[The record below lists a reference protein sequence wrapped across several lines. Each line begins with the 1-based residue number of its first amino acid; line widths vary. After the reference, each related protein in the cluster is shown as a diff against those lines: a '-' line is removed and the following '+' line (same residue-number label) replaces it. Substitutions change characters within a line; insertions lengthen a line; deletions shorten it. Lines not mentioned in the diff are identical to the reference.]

1 MEKPYLTGFTTLG
14 QQGAAQYRTLMKH
27 AVDIAA
33 NWLESEQMFD
43 GMPID
48 KLRDELQNVD
58 MLPAQ
63 GVGDMQTLEEASKL
77 FLNHA
82 LQVHH
87 PLCSAHLHCPTTLA
101 SQLAEVLIN
110 ISNQSMDSWD
120 QSPSATLFEQR
131 IITALRDQ
139 IGYPTGDAGVFT
151 SGGTQ
156 SNLMGLLLAR
166 EYCLKYQSVKDRN
179 DMVVICSAQA
189 HFSVQQ
195 SMLLLGFNEDAT
207 VSVPCDDGGGIIVDE
222 LAAILSSLKTKSKKA
237 FAIVAT
243 AGTTDTG
250 AIDDIQAIAELA
262 KQHHVWL
269 HIDAAWGGI
278 LLFSQKYRDRLKG
291 IELADSISL
300 DFHKQFLQTIS
311 CGAFVLKDNA
321 HYELIRRHDD
331 YLNPIE
337 DELEGVPNLVAKSIQ
352 TTRRFDALKLWM
364 SFRSIGTTQYAKMVD
379 YSVDLAQEVAS
390 YIKQSETF
398 ELVNSTQIA
407 SVLFR
412 IKPEALAGNDNTQ
425 VHRFIAQLLFDEGRA
440 NLGVTRRAG
449 KTTLKMTLLN
459 PNTTFAHIK
468 TLLATIEK
476 LTKQYQKQQ

>member
-1 MEKPYLTGFTTLG
+1 MAKQFLTGITSIGT
-14 QQGAAQYRTLMKH
+14 QGAEQYRTLMKQ
-27 AVDIAA
+27 AVDVAA
-33 NWLESEQMFD
+33 DWLANDTMFD
-43 GMPID
+43 GKPIEQ
-48 KLRDELQNVD
+48 LRSELNQIE
-58 MLPAQ
+58 MLPAK
-63 GVGDMQTLEEASKL
+63 GVGDIQALHEAKTY
-77 FLNHA
+77 FLQHA

-120 QSPSATLFEQR
+120 QSPSATLFEEH
-131 IITALRDQ
+131 IIKQLREK
-139 IGYPTGDAGVFT
+139 IGYSVGDAGVFT

-156 SNLMGLLLAR
+156 SNFMGLLLAR
-166 EYCLKYQSVKDRN
+166 EYCLKHYSTYQKQDL
-179 DMVVICSAQA
+179 VVVCSEQA

-195 SMLLLGFNEDAT
+195 SMLLLGFDESAVVT
-207 VSVPCDDGGGIIVDE
+207 VSCDNGGRIIIE
-222 LAAILSSLKTKSKKA
+222 SLASVLTDLQAKNKKA

-250 AIDDIQAIAELA
+250 AIDDIAAIAKLA
-262 KQHHVWL
+262 KTHQVWL

-278 LLFSQKYRDRLKG
+278 LLFSKKYRQRLDG
-291 IELADSISL
+291 IELADSITL

-311 CGAFVLKDNA
+311 CGAFVLKDADN
-321 HYELIRRHDD
+321 YELICRHDD

-364 SFRSIGTTQYAKMVD
+364 SLRSLGADNYAEMVD
-379 YSVDLAQEVAS
+379 YSIDLAQQVAQHIDNS
-390 YIKQSETF
+390 PIF

-412 IKPEALAGNDNTQ
+412 IKKEMLVGHDSTQ
-425 VHRFIAQLLFDEGRA
+425 VHRYIAQLLFDEGKA
-440 NLGVTRRAG
+440 NLGITRRDG
-449 KTTLKMTLLN
+449 ETTLKLTLLN
-459 PNTTFAHIK
+459 PNTTFEHVNA
-468 TLLATIEK
+468 LLAIIEK
-476 LTKQYQKQQ
+476 LVKQYAK

>member
-1 MEKPYLTGFTTLG
+1 MEKNFLTGITSTGKLG
-14 QQGAAQYRTLMKH
+14 AEQYRTLMTQ

-33 NWLESEQMFD
+33 DWLTNENMFD
-43 GMPID
+43 GKPIAQ
-48 KLRDELQNVD
+48 LRAELNNIE
-58 MLPAQ
+58 MLPEQ
-63 GVGDMQTLEEASKL
+63 GIGDAKALEEANEY
-77 FLNHA
+77 FLKHA

-120 QSPSATLFEQR
+120 QSPSATLFEQH
-131 IITALRDQ
+131 IITQLRKK
-139 IGYPTGDAGVFT
+139 IGYQLGDAGVFT

-156 SNLMGLLLAR
+156 SNLMGMLLAR
-166 EYCLKYQSVKDRN
+166 QYCQRHYPDYSQQDL
-179 DMVVICSAQA
+179 VVICSEQA

-195 SMLLLGFNEDAT
+195 SMLLLGFSDKSTIAI
-207 VSVPCDDGGGIIVDE
+207 PCDDSGRIIVTE
-222 LAAILSSLKTKSKKA
+222 LAQALANLTIDGKKA
-237 FAIVAT
+237 FAIIAT

-250 AIDDIQAIAELA
+250 AIDDIAAIATLA
-262 KQHHVWL
+262 NRYKVWL

-278 LLFSQKYRDRLKG
+278 LLFSHKYRDRLAS

-311 CGAFVLKDNA
+311 CGAFVLKDAAN
-321 HYELIRRHDD
+321 YELIRRHDD

-364 SFRSIGTTQYAKMVD
+364 SFRSLGAEKYAAMVD
-379 YSVDLAQEVAS
+379 YSVELAQQVAQI
-390 YIKQSETF
+390 IKDSPIF

-412 IKPEALAGNDNTQ
+412 IKSELLVGKDHTQ
-425 VHRFIAQLLFDEGRA
+425 VHRFIAQLLFEQGKA
-440 NLGVTRRAG
+440 NLGITRRDG
-449 KTTLKMTLLN
+449 QTTLKLTLLN
-459 PNTTFAHIK
+459 PYTTVDHVK
-468 TLLATIEK
+468 GLLVTIER
-476 LTKQYQKQQ
+476 LVSQY